1 MTQNWGDRPSSD
13 CYTGHDG
20 LGHLRPSFL
29 TVMSTEPEPRPN
41 VAANDPDND
50 LRQDMLLGRKFT
62 LADAIAAEGNNF
74 FKGESPVPILLR
86 AVTEINGFIDK
97 HLQDSSGALK
107 AVLQDWVK
115 QDSRVSEQIDQPLIA
130 LDQILTSI
138 TINSEIL
145 YEFVRQIDFK
155 WGQIYGDR
163 PYFQQP
169 GQSPH
174 PDDEYTHDSVQQELM
189 QLLKILHDV
198 L

>member
-1 MTQNWGDRPSSD
+1 
-13 CYTGHDG
+13 
-20 LGHLRPSFL
+20 
-29 TVMSTEPEPRPN
+29 MSTEPDPTPN
-41 VAANDPDND
+41 SDNHDPDND
-50 LRQDMLLGRKFT
+50 LRQGILSGRKFT

-97 HLQDSSGALK
+97 HLRDSSGALK
-107 AVLQDWVK
+107 AALQDWVK
-115 QDSRVSEQIDQPLIA
+115 QDSRVSEHLDQPLIA
-130 LDQILTSI
+130 LEKILKSI
-138 TINSEIL
+138 TSNSEIL
-145 YEFVRQIDFK
+145 YEFVRQVDFK

-174 PDDEYTHDSVQQELM
+174 PDDEYTHTSVQQTMTEL
-189 QLLKILHDV
+189 LDTLHNA

>member
-1 MTQNWGDRPSSD
+1 MNPQ
-13 CYTGHDG
+13 
-20 LGHLRPSFL
+20 
-29 TVMSTEPEPRPN
+29 PEPTPN
-41 VAANDPDND
+41 PDTNLSDDD
-50 LRQDMLLGRKFT
+50 LRQDRLLGRKFT

-97 HLQDSSGALK
+97 HLRDSSGALK

-115 QDSRVSEQIDQPLIA
+115 QDSCVSEHIDQPLIA
-130 LDQILTSI
+130 LEKILKSI
-138 TINSEIL
+138 TSNSEVL
-145 YEFVRQIDFK
+145 YEFVRQVDFK

-163 PYFQQP
+163 PYFQKP

-174 PDDEYTHDSVQQELM
+174 PEDEYTHTSVQQKMIEL
-189 QLLKILHDV
+189 LDTLHNT

>member
-1 MTQNWGDRPSSD
+1 
-13 CYTGHDG
+13 
-20 LGHLRPSFL
+20 
-29 TVMSTEPEPRPN
+29 MSPQPEPTPN
-41 VAANDPDND
+41 PDANPPDND
-50 LRQDMLLGRKFT
+50 LRQDVLLGRKLT

-97 HLQDSSGALK
+97 HLRDSSGALK

-115 QDSRVSEQIDQPLIA
+115 QDSRVSEQIEKPLIA
-130 LDQILTSI
+130 LEQILTSI
-138 TINSEIL
+138 TTNSEIL
-145 YEFVRQIDFK
+145 YEFVRQVDFK

-174 PDDEYTHDSVQQELM
+174 PDDEYTHDSVQKKLT
-189 QLLKILHDV
+189 QLRETLQNV

>member
-1 MTQNWGDRPSSD
+1 
-13 CYTGHDG
+13 
-20 LGHLRPSFL
+20 
-29 TVMSTEPEPRPN
+29 MSTEPEPTPN
-41 VAANDPDND
+41 SAANDPDND
-50 LRQDMLLGRKFT
+50 LRQDSLRGRKFT
-62 LADAIAAEGNNF
+62 LADAIAAAGNNF

-97 HLQDSSGALK
+97 HISDSSGALK

-130 LDQILTSI
+130 LEQILTSI
-138 TINSEIL
+138 TTNSEIL
-145 YEFVRQIDFK
+145 YEFVRQVDFK

-174 PDDEYTHDSVQQELM
+174 PDDEYTHNSVKQ
-189 QLLKILHDV
+189 QLLALLNHV
-198 L
+198 QNSL